1 MNDYTEELNQERGKD
16 SKITVKKKKKEKE
29 NQISEISDI
38 EFFLA
43 FCLAILKDV
52 LDWILLFAG
61 GIGLI
66 LSRITN
72 LIITGILWLWCFIR
86 LRKFPTKRFI
96 GGFVIEM
103 IPIIGTISPTWTVF
117 IATIWLEQKGYLP
130 KWVSKLAKGKI

>member
-1 MNDYTEELNQERGKD
+1 MSDYTKQFNQEKAKNP
-16 SKITVKKKKKEKE
+16 KIVIKKKKKRE
-29 NQISEISDI
+29 NQISEISDV

-52 LDWILLFAG
+52 LDWVLLLAG

-72 LIITGILWLWCFIR
+72 LVITGILWLWCISR
-86 LRKFPTKRFI
+86 LHKFPTKRFV

-103 IPIIGTISPTWTVF
+103 IPIIGTFSPTWTIF
-117 IATIWLEQKGYLP
+117 IATIWAEQKGYMP
-130 KWVSKLAKGKI
+130 KWVSRLTKGKI

>member
-1 MNDYTEELNQERGKD
+1 MTDHTKENNQDLAKNLKVKG
-16 SKITVKKKKKEKE
+16 KKKT
-29 NQISEISDI
+29 NQPISDI
-38 EFFLA
+38 TDVEFFLA

-72 LIITGILWLWCFIR
+72 LLITGILWLWCISR
-86 LRKFPTKRFI
+86 LHKFPTKRFI

-103 IPIIGTISPTWTVF
+103 IPVVGTIAPTWTIF
-117 IATIWLEQKGYLP
+117 IATIWGEEKGHIP

>member
-1 MNDYTEELNQERGKD
+1 MSDYTKQFNQEKAKNP
-16 SKITVKKKKKEKE
+16 KIVIKKKKKRE
-29 NQISEISDI
+29 NQISEISDV

-72 LIITGILWLWCFIR
+72 LIITGILWLWCFMR

-130 KWVSKLAKGKI
+130 KLVSKLAKGKI